1 MVFRGSASP
10 DHTDSRRDCVPG
22 GFSGQPVKRDLMSS
36 LQLAPFRYYE
46 PVTAVEAAALL
57 HQYGTDAQILAGG
70 IDLLPRMRVGST
82 KADHV
87 INIQNIPELNYIKT
101 DKEVGLEFGAMATL
115 HSLELSSEFRRTYP
129 MLYEAIHQI
138 TSVQSKCMG
147 TAVGNLC
154 VSTPASDVATALMA
168 LDAELIIL
176 GVDGA
181 RRENIA
187 NFYTGYRSTTLSRGE
202 FVTGV
207 SVPKAAAGQGAAFMN
222 LVRTHADIAKVTVAV
237 AVVTQGDICIDA
249 RIALGAVGPTVSRA
263 YAAEDRLIGQKCDP
277 SLIADVAAIAMEHT
291 SPITDFRSTD
301 VYRRQTARVLVARA
315 LETAIAQS
323 GGR

>member
-1 MVFRGSASP
+1 
-10 DHTDSRRDCVPG
+10 
-22 GFSGQPVKRDLMSS
+22 MSS

-46 PVTAVEAAALL
+46 PLTALEAAALL
-57 HQYGTDAQILAGG
+57 HQYGTDAQVLAGG

-87 INIQNIPELNYIKT
+87 INIQNIPGLNYIKT
-101 DKEVGLEFGAMATL
+101 DNEAGLEFGAMATL
-115 HSLELSSEFRRTYP
+115 HALELSPELRRDYP
-129 MLYEAIHQI
+129 ILHEAIHQI

-168 LDAELIIL
+168 LNAELIIL
-176 GVDGA
+176 GVNGA
-181 RRENIA
+181 RRESIA
-187 NFYTGYRSTTLSRGE
+187 NFYPGYRRTTLSRGE
-202 FVTGV
+202 LITGV

-237 AVVTQGDICIDA
+237 AVVIQNDVCIDA
-249 RIALGAVGPTVSRA
+249 RIALGAVGPTVCRA
-263 YAAEDRLIGQKCDP
+263 YAAEERLIGRKCHH
-277 SLIADVAAIAMEHT
+277 SLIADVAAAAMEHT

-301 VYRRQTARVLVARA
+301 MYRRETARVLVARA
-315 LETAIAQS
+315 LESAIARS
-323 GGR
+323 GRRE

>member
-1 MVFRGSASP
+1 
-10 DHTDSRRDCVPG
+10 
-22 GFSGQPVKRDLMSS
+22 MSS

-46 PVTAVEAAALL
+46 PVTAVEAANLL
-57 HQYGTDAQILAGG
+57 HQYDTDAQVLAGG
-70 IDLLPRMRVGST
+70 IDLLPRMRVGTT

-101 DKEVGLEFGAMATL
+101 DSEAGLEFGAMATL
-115 HSLELSSEFRRTYP
+115 HAMELSSEIREAYP
-129 MLYEAIHQI
+129 ILYEAIHQI

-147 TAVGNLC
+147 TAVGNIC

-176 GVDGA
+176 GVNGS

-187 NFYTGYRSTTLSRGE
+187 NFYTGYRRTTLSRGE
-202 FVTGV
+202 FVVGV
-207 SVPKAAAGQGAAFMN
+207 SVPKAKSGHGAAFMN

-237 AVVTQGDICIDA
+237 AVVTRDNVCIDA
-249 RIALGAVGPTVSRA
+249 RIALGAVGPTVCRA
-263 YAAEDRLIGQKCDP
+263 YAAEKQLIENKWDDRLL
-277 SLIADVAAIAMEHT
+277 STVAATAAEHA

-301 VYRRQTARVLVARA
+301 VYRRETARVLVARA
-315 LETAIAQS
+315 LESAIARS
-323 GGR
+323 GRRE